1 MMSIIVRKLL
11 IPTVIAEDAPI
22 PQCFVKLPNLVIV
35 MILKYLTITVS
46 EKMHSMSL
54 ISSDRD
60 LKSPLSQI

>member
-35 MILKYLTITVS
+35 MILKYLAITVS
-46 EKMHSMSL
+46 
-54 ISSDRD
+54 
-60 LKSPLSQI
+60 